1 MSSSGG
7 RRAGPAGSGN
17 SLSRVR
23 VAVRVRP
30 AALAGGKG
38 GDSTSVRCL
47 VEDIDPEGESPPEVR
62 FSHESVRKSFAFD
75 HVFPSA
81 ATQEDVYASSLRPFL
96 SPFLNGFNVTVIAY
110 GQTGAGKTFT
120 VGHHASLSPFPSPE
134 TPQSAEKTICAAS
147 PEDGLIPRFLI
158 DLFESLRSEPSVK
171 TIHVSFLEIYCD
183 EIHDLLSN
191 ARAGGGASH
200 GRNSMGGKP
209 GATKERPLMIR
220 DDEHRVVVQNL
231 TQIQVETA
239 AKALELMNIGRTRQA
254 TGSNALNSQSSRLHA
269 IYTVEVSR
277 KFARD
282 IKNAKLTFVDLAG
295 SERLQKTNVQGMCMK
310 ESIQTNGANAHT
322 RHFPC
327 SSSGLIS

>member
-1 MSSSGG
+1 MT
-7 RRAGPAGSGN
+7 
-17 SLSRVR
+17 
-23 VAVRVRP
+23 
-30 AALAGGKG
+30 GKG
-38 GDSTSVRCL
+38 GGGGTTPARC
-47 VEDIDPEGESPPEVR
+47 VEEDIDPEGECPPEVR
-62 FSHESVRKSFAFD
+62 FSHESVRKAFAFD

-81 ATQEDVYASSLRPFL
+81 ATQEDVYTRSLRPFL

-120 VGHHASLSPFPSPE
+120 VGHHASLGPCASPE
-134 TPQSAEKTICAAS
+134 APRSAEKTVAS
-147 PEDGLIPRFLI
+147 PEDGLIPRFLV
-158 DLFESLRSEPSVK
+158 DLFEALRSEPSVK

-191 ARAGGGASH
+191 ARAAGGVGH
-200 GRNSMGGKP
+200 GRTSMGNGKT

-239 AKALELMNIGRTRQA
+239 AKALELMNIGRARQA
-254 TGSNALNSQSSRLHA
+254 TGSNALNSQSSRSHA

-310 ESIQTNGANAHT
+310 ESIQINGADAS
-322 RHFPC
+322 C
-327 SSSGLIS
+327 WALLDSSQWL